1 MRKMAQS
8 RHLAYRGLALSCR
21 SARPGSL
28 RERPEMNTTTKGHVR
43 PAGPDDAAQ
52 IATVH
57 VRSWQAAYRGLLPQD
72 YLDQLDPTD
81 RLKRWQDTV
90 LGADW
95 PRDGVIVAALDG
107 KICGFAVFGPTR
119 DTDGDPRRIGEIAAI
134 YLLPAAWGKGIG
146 RSLMADALGYLAAAG
161 YVQAT
166 LWALESNARAR
177 RFYAKDGWVE
187 DGAVKQDG
195 SRGFPI
201 AEVRY
206 RRQLP

>member
-1 MRKMAQS
+1 
-8 RHLAYRGLALSCR
+8 L
-21 SARPGSL
+21 PGSDS
-28 RERPEMNTTTKGHVR
+28 KGDVR
-43 PAGPDDAAQ
+43 RAGPEDATQ
-52 IATVH
+52 IAAVH
-57 VRSWQAAYRGLLPQD
+57 TQSWQAAYRGLLPQN
-72 YLDQLDPTD
+72 YLDQLDPAD

-95 PRDGVIVAALDG
+95 PRDGVLVAALDD

-146 RSLMADALGYLAAAG
+146 RSLMAEALGYLAAAG
-161 YVQAT
+161 YLQAT

-177 RFYAKDGWVE
+177 RFYAMGGWVE
-187 DGAVKQDG
+187 DGAVKQDD

-201 AEVRY
+201 TEVRY
-206 RRQLP
+206 RRQLPSSRREVSSSPAGSTGH